1 MTTKPTNLLIDVV
14 YSSLRDLIVSNALPA
29 GQKLVDRDLAELL
42 EVSRTPIREALGRLA
57 MTGLVEKR
65 PRRGYYVSRFS
76 VDEVKDLYE
85 YRKMLEIHSVK
96 LAAQNAQSS
105 HLEEFDRILSE
116 LNKLPPGLS
125 RHAKAVGLDIQIHEL
140 ISRASGNASLH
151 KAMQNVLHKVMCF
164 ISVEISS
171 QDSLAT
177 AHLQHQSLLHLIRK
191 KDVEGAVELIR
202 MHVDTAQESLVS
214 VLQTRDEIRSAVLA
228 VAPSK
233 TRSSDQQAPKPNND
247 IQQGETL

>member
-65 PRRGYYVSRFS
+65 PRRGYYVSQFS

-171 QDSLAT
+171 QDSLAI